1 MLRLLTTCEG
11 CMHSKICKF
20 KDTPKNFYDKICSDD
35 DYNWITMPECDNI
48 QINISCPM
56 ITTDKLVTNAI
67 TAEKLSVSNL
77 NAIAAKIGNI

>member
-1 MLRLLTTCEG
+1 MLRLLTTCEE

-48 QINISCPM
+48 QINISCPIFKKEM
-56 ITTDKLVTNAI
+56 PVKKCL
-67 TAEKLSVSNL
+67 
-77 NAIAAKIGNI
+77 